1 MGLSI
6 REEGG
11 RGVFSVFGVENPLMD
26 IIAHVGYDFLERFRK
41 QPGTMHL
48 VDHDEVARLLKE
60 LPDFRTVPG
69 GSAAN
74 TARGISWL
82 AGPAGRRLLQSF
94 PAVARNSPGPSVPVF
109 NGAVGRDAIGDQFVQ
124 RMEAA
129 GVSASIVRKATPTG
143 TSVILVTPDGERTM
157 NTFLGACRDFDSAD
171 LDLPKL
177 AASRVL
183 YLTGYLWDTENQKQA
198 AARAA
203 EHIRQSRR
211 ECVVAF
217 DLADSFAVRR
227 YADSFRAWIPGRV
240 DILFGNRDELAIL
253 TGSKCDED
261 CVTDAAALA
270 PLVVMKIGEKGCLV
284 GQGGRLDL
292 VPGVPAKVVD
302 TTGAGDAFAAGFLY
316 GILEGAEPVE
326 CARLANA
333 IASYIVGREGCD
345 YG

>member
-1 MGLSI
+1 
-6 REEGG
+6 
-11 RGVFSVFGVENPLMD
+11 VYSVYGVENPLMD
-26 IIAHVGYDFLERFRK
+26 IIAHVDYGFLRRFQK

-48 VDHDEVARLLKE
+48 VDHDEVERLLKE
-60 LPDFRTVPG
+60 LPRFRTVPG

-74 TARGISWL
+74 TARGIAWL
-82 AGPAGRRLLQSF
+82 AGGPGRRMLESFPSLAGREPESVH
-94 PAVARNSPGPSVPVF
+94 PAPVF

-124 RMEAA
+124 RMEEA
-129 GVSASIVRKATPTG
+129 GVSASIVRKSTPIG

-198 AARAA
+198 AIRAA
-203 EHIRQSRR
+203 QFIRQSRKD
-211 ECVVAF
+211 CVVAF
-217 DLADSFAVRR
+217 DLADSFAVQR
-227 YADSFRAWIPGRV
+227 YADAFRSWIPGRV
-240 DILFGNRDELAIL
+240 DILFGNRDELAFV

-284 GQGGRLDL
+284 GRGSRLDL
-292 VPGVPAKVVD
+292 VPGVPVKVAD

-316 GILEGAEPVE
+316 GTLGGAEPLE

-333 IASYIVGREGCD
+333 IASHIVGREGCD
-345 YG
+345 YGA